1 VVGIIQIKHIAT
13 EWPEK
18 CGHPRLLLAS
28 VQFVFGKTPI
38 FKSKKGIVIARDEP
52 GCLAIREFQWEH
64 RSLGPELRIERIR
77 ICLEFRF

>member
-1 VVGIIQIKHIAT
+1 MGRGRRDSRKAEYHDANLPPRHAYIAFYIWLR
-13 EWPEK
+13 E
-18 CGHPRLLLAS
+18 
-28 VQFVFGKTPI
+28 
-38 FKSKKGIVIARDEP
+38 IARDEP